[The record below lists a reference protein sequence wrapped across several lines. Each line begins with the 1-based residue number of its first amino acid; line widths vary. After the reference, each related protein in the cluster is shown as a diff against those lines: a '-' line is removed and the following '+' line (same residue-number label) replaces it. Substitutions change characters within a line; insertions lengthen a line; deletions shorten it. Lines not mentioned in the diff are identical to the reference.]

1 MTFTNDYCPVLGAII
16 DATIN
21 HHATISVEHGFEGYE
36 FLVRMLGCECRID
49 TQDPTKAG
57 DELISFINATL
68 EEVDG

>member
-21 HHATISVEHGFEGYE
+21 HHATISVEPGFHGYE
-36 FLVRMLGCECRID
+36 FLVRMLGRECRID
-49 TQDPTKAG
+49 THDPAKAG
-57 DELISFINATL
+57 EEVVAFIDRVL